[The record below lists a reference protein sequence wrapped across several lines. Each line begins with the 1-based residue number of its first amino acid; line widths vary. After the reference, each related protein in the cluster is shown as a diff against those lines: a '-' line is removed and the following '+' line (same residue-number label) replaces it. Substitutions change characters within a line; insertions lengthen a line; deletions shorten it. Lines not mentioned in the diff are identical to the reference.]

1 MPACLHLDEAGI
13 RIVSAGHTDPSRY
26 SQGFVRAR
34 DFVLRNARLL
44 DRRLFAYLFEDGP
57 REAVL
62 DALRAYRNADGGFG
76 NALEPDKR
84 CPESQPVDAEV
95 ALEILDL
102 VDGADDPMVH
112 DLCDWL
118 DRNADAAGGLP
129 FALPSVNAY
138 PHAPWWRTDPDPPPW
153 INPTAAIVAMLTK
166 WGVDHTWVRRGTAF
180 CWSRLEEEQP
190 TGFDDLRCAIAFL
203 EQAGDRAR
211 AESWL
216 EKVRSYLLSSAE
228 IERDLDAPGYVHPPL
243 DWAPLPKGFGYG
255 LFERSELSAGLA
267 ALRSAQ
273 GEDGGWPI
281 KWQAVSPGVELEW
294 RGRVTIDALLTL
306 RAYQA
311 AGFAPPG

>member
-1 MPACLHLDEAGI
+1 M
-13 RIVSAGHTDPSRY
+13 SAGHADPGPEHP
-26 SQGFVRAR
+26 GFARAR
-34 DFVLRNARLL
+34 DFVLSNARLL

-166 WGVDHTWVRRGTAF
+166 WGVDHPWVRRGTAF
-180 CWSRLEEEQP
+180 CWSRLEEKQP

-203 EQAGDRAR
+203 EQAEDRSR

-216 EKVRSYLLSSAE
+216 AKLRSYLLSSAE

-243 DWAPLPKGFGYG
+243 DWAPVPTGFGYR
-255 LFERSELSAGLA
+255 LFEREELSAGLA
-267 ALRSAQ
+267 DLRSRQA
-273 GEDGGWPI
+273 EDGRWPI
-281 KWQAVSPGVELEW
+281 KWPPIGPGVELEW

-306 RAYQA
+306 RAYEA
-311 AGFAPPG
+311 AGFAPAG